1 MKHYYLKTWLLH
13 LSTFIMVMI
22 GLGISAIFFI
32 TANQSWIM
40 PVASNFLSR
49 QRIPFNWIVSNK
61 DVSKVVK
68 VSGMKLTNH
77 TYTYKDKQQ
86 LLSFVGKYSKYAIK
100 YKDQVVETNDYSDY
114 FSDSF
119 STAPQYESSIRKMLK
134 TPHSSINDVIATEL
148 GSDNQGKFVILDYI
162 IQSDDPL
169 LYNYQVKMYY
179 DDKFGSIKFTK
190 YAKTLTMIKNKG
202 GLPELYTRFN
212 NASIIDAGY
221 QSVQEFFSKLDLSNV
236 YNDYNHLDSSVK
248 FKNLTNGMNR
258 KSKKSLEQLINI
270 SQGNFDNYALSE
282 YTIRD
287 VPDEV
292 HMKIKVGGLN
302 KVYRYDFTY
311 SNAKKAI
318 TEIKSEN

>member
-1 MKHYYLKTWLLH
+1 
-13 LSTFIMVMI
+13 MVMI
-22 GLGISAIFFI
+22 GLGISSIFFI
-32 TANQSWIM
+32 TANQNWIM
-40 PVASNFLSR
+40 PLASNFLSR
-49 QRIPFNWIVSNK
+49 QRIPFNWIVSDK

-86 LLSFVGKYSKYAIK
+86 LLSFIDKYSKYAIK
-100 YKDQVVETNDYSDY
+100 YKDQVVETKDYTDY

-119 STAPQYESSIRKMLK
+119 ATAPQYESSIKKMLD
-134 TPHSSINDVIATEL
+134 TPHSSINDVVATEL
-148 GSDNQGKFVILDYI
+148 GSDSQGKFVILDYI

-179 DDKFGSIKFTK
+179 DDRFGSVKFTK
-190 YAKTLTMIKNKG
+190 YVKTLPMIKNKG

-212 NASIIDAGY
+212 NANIINAGY
-221 QSVQEFFSKLDLSNV
+221 QSVQEFFGKLDLSNV
-236 YNDYNHLDSSVK
+236 YNDHSHLDSSVK
-248 FKNLTNGMNR
+248 FQNLTNGMSQE
-258 KSKKSLEQLINI
+258 SKTSLAQLINI

-282 YTIRD
+282 YAIRD

-302 KVYRYDFTY
+302 KVYRYDFVY
-311 SNAKKAI
+311 NNDKKAI
-318 TEIKSEN
+318 TEIKSVK